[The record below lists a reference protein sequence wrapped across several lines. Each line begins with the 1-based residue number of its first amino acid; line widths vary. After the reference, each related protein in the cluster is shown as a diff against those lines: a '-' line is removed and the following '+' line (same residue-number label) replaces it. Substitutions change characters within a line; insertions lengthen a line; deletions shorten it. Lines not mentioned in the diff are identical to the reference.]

1 MTYAEPHIS
10 IETGDI
16 VICINRET
24 SKHGV
29 KFYPHLPLTI
39 DKKYTVEGVMGDA
52 NGNQCLLLIVN
63 DEYQRTYY
71 NYKQFITIDVYR
83 EKQLNELGI

>member
-1 MTYAEPHIS
+1 MTYEEPHIS

-16 VICINRET
+16 VICINIDT
-24 SKHGV
+24 SKFGV

-39 DKKYTVEGVMGDA
+39 DKKYTVEGVMGDS
-52 NGNQCLLLIVN
+52 NGNQCLLLIKN
-63 DEYQRTYY
+63 DRHQRLYY
-71 NYKQFITIDVYR
+71 SYKQFITIDVYR